1 MKTDYTKEVFRSI
14 GVWVMKHL
22 GISFLTAVL
31 CILFMNVTQLID
43 DGAITGMY
51 IVIVVVNCTAIICS
65 KLNRI
70 QERLDEIAP
79 DQKDQK

>member
-1 MKTDYTKEVFRSI
+1 MMKKKNDHPIAVLCF
-14 GVWVMKHL
+14 KHL
-22 GISFLTAVL
+22 AISFITAVL
-31 CILFMNVTQLID
+31 YILFMNLIHLID

-70 QERLDEIAP
+70 LEKLDRVFP
-79 DQKDQK
+79 DPEEE

>member
-1 MKTDYTKEVFRSI
+1 MKKKHDSPVA
-14 GVWVMKHL
+14 VWCFKHL
-22 GISFLTAVL
+22 VISFITAVIY
-31 CILFMNVTQLID
+31 ILFMNLTHLID

-70 QERLDEIAP
+70 LEKLDKLLK
-79 DQKDQK
+79 QSKDDAQSP

>member
-1 MKTDYTKEVFRSI
+1 MKKKHDHPVA
-14 GVWVMKHL
+14 VWCFKHL
-22 GISFLTAVL
+22 VISFITVVL
-31 CILFMNVTQLID
+31 YILFMELTHLID

-70 QERLDEIAP
+70 LEKLDKLLNQSKEYAQNP
-79 DQKDQK
+79 

>member
-1 MKTDYTKEVFRSI
+1 MKKKDDHPVA
-14 GVWVMKHL
+14 VWCFKHL
-22 GISFLTAVL
+22 IISFITAVIY
-31 CILFMNVTQLID
+31 ILFMNLTHLID

-70 QERLDEIAP
+70 LEKLDKIETQIP
-79 DQKDQK
+79 

>member
-1 MKTDYTKEVFRSI
+1 MKKKNEHPI
-14 GVWVMKHL
+14 AVWCFKHL
-22 GISFLTAVL
+22 VISFITAVIY
-31 CILFMNVTQLID
+31 ILFMNLTHLID

-70 QERLDEIAP
+70 LEKLDKALPEN
-79 DQKDQK
+79 

>member
-1 MKTDYTKEVFRSI
+1 MKKKHDHPVA
-14 GVWVMKHL
+14 VWCFKHL
-22 GISFLTAVL
+22 AISFITAVL
-31 CILFMNVTQLID
+31 YMLFMNLIHLID

-70 QERLDEIAP
+70 LEKLDKILPEQEENAQNP
-79 DQKDQK
+79 

>member
-1 MKTDYTKEVFRSI
+1 MKKKNEHPI
-14 GVWVMKHL
+14 AVWCFKHL
-22 GISFLTAVL
+22 VISFITAVIY
-31 CILFMNVTQLID
+31 ILFMNLTHLID

-70 QERLDEIAP
+70 LEKLDKALPENSP
-79 DQKDQK
+79 

>member
-1 MKTDYTKEVFRSI
+1 MKKKNEHPI
-14 GVWVMKHL
+14 AVWCFKHL
-22 GISFLTAVL
+22 AISFITAVIY
-31 CILFMNVTQLID
+31 ILFMNLTHLID

-70 QERLDEIAP
+70 LEKLDKALPENLP
-79 DQKDQK
+79 

>member
-1 MKTDYTKEVFRSI
+1 MKNKNDHPVA
-14 GVWVMKHL
+14 VWCFKHL
-22 GISFLTAVL
+22 VISFITAVL
-31 CILFMNVTQLID
+31 YILFMDLTHLVD

-70 QERLDEIAP
+70 LEKLDKALPEN
-79 DQKDQK
+79 

>member
-1 MKTDYTKEVFRSI
+1 MKKKHDHPVA
-14 GVWVMKHL
+14 VWCFKHL
-22 GISFLTAVL
+22 VISFITAVL
-31 CILFMNVTQLID
+31 YILFMELTHLID

-70 QERLDEIAP
+70 QEKLDRVFP
-79 DQKDQK
+79 DPEDHI

>member
-1 MKTDYTKEVFRSI
+1 MKKKNDHPIAVLCF
-14 GVWVMKHL
+14 KHL
-22 GISFLTAVL
+22 AISFLTAVL
-31 CILFMNVTQLID
+31 YILFMELTQMID

-70 QERLDEIAP
+70 QEKLNSTFP
-79 DQKDQK
+79 DPEDHT